1 MVFKKLKIK
10 QFGKIKR
17 FEISFH
23 EQLTAI
29 FDADT
34 EDIIKAI
41 GLATGNKSLIGN
53 ISINNISDSTH
64 IVLELEIA
72 GIIYLITVRGQLYG
86 TKCRYGGINRANNT
100 AVDVSLILRNIRLCE
115 EEESLIYYR
124 YDPKNFYA
132 ERFAHYKDPD
142 KYYPYGDFQKRIN
155 GTGITRSFRAYMAE
169 YIRKYET
176 SDFLSFGY
184 KIKLCQDGRF
194 IGCGANIFN
203 SVTDSDDCFK
213 KLFDY
218 KCYLDVNDFWS
229 GFEDIRDMNHEKWPM
244 IVNSEDF
251 NGHPGFKEL
260 FKKSNSG
267 RQLIIINTSEK
278 P

>member
-1 MVFKKLKIK
+1 MIFKKLKIEH
-10 QFGKIKR
+10 FGKIGL

-23 EQLTAI
+23 KQLTAI

-41 GLATGNKSLIGN
+41 GLATGNKSLMGN
-53 ISINNISDSTH
+53 IAGDNISDSTH
-64 IVLELEIA
+64 IVLELEIS
-72 GIIYLITVRGQLYG
+72 GITYLITVRGQLYG
-86 TKCRYGGINRANNT
+86 TKCRYEVINRANNT
-100 AVDVSLILRNIRLCE
+100 AADIPRILRNIQLCE

-132 ERFAHYKDPD
+132 ERFLHYKDPD
-142 KYYPYGDFQKRIN
+142 KYYPDGDFQKRTN
-155 GTGITRSFRAYMAE
+155 GTGMTRSFRAYLAE
-169 YIRKYET
+169 YIRNYET
-176 SDFLSFGY
+176 FNLLSYGH
-184 KIKLCQDGRF
+184 KIELCSDGRF
-194 IGCGANIFN
+194 VGCSAKVYN
-203 SVTDSDDCFK
+203 SPAESVDYVK

-244 IVNSEDF
+244 IVDSEDF
-251 NGHPGFKEL
+251 NGHLDFKEL
-260 FKKSNSG
+260 FKKSNLG